1 MAGLKVGSLSM
12 FVPSVA
18 APVQGSPLMFHADV
32 AAWPSLA
39 NTAFTAAAANRK
51 RGGFTFALA
60 AEMVPAACQCQG
72 PGWRR
77 GDRTARN
84 RHPRGAD
91 TAEPAKAKIRVG
103 VGRWWCVDFFFFFVC
118 ARRGQKGKKYMISVR
133 KAAAVDLPT
142 ETFGNRA
149 E

>member
-51 RGGFTFALA
+51 RGFTFALA
-60 AEMVPAACQCQG
+60 AEMVPAACQCQR

-84 RHPRGAD
+84 RHPRAD

-103 VGRWWCVDFFFFFVC
+103 PWAVVVRGFFVC
-118 ARRGQKGKKYMISVR
+118 ARRGQKGKNM
-133 KAAAVDLPT
+133 
-142 ETFGNRA
+142 
-149 E
+149 